1 MILKIEVVA
10 NFIHYLLIDL
20 VHSLEGKALSIMTRS
35 NIVPY
40 ERKRPPT
47 ESLTCTRHGLETTSP
62 LGK

>member
-10 NFIHYLLIDL
+10 NSIHYLLID
-20 VHSLEGKALSIMTRS
+20 LEGKALSIMPRS